1 MRYQSTA
8 RPLRAL
14 HGFVCACAT
23 AMLML
28 WGRSARAEED
38 AARSYISLIADASL
52 RKGFVGGDGASGSG
66 AIGVDLQVPTF
77 GLFFVGQASASNA
90 LRGDRMTLASSII
103 APAIGTGA
111 GLLDVRITPL
121 GRSRLSPFV
130 RGISLRLDGSVTG
143 FSWETELEDGGTLKT
158 STLYNVTFGA
168 MFSYRLDIVGI
179 ARENKVKIGRDQDI
193 VFALDMGFTGRY
205 IAGDNKSFARIM
217 APASTATG
225 SDVSVPLFFP
235 APCARVQ
242 LMINHARFFIE
253 APYFLD
259 KGVPELRG
267 LSLFIGGGV
276 RGDVYSIYD
285 SSGGHR

>member
-8 RPLRAL
+8 RPLRAPNRA
-14 HGFVCACAT
+14 VCACAT
-23 AMLML
+23 ALLML
-28 WGRSARAEED
+28 WGRGARAEED

-130 RGISLRLDGSVTG
+130 TGISLRLDGSVTG
-143 FSWETELEDGGTLKT
+143 FSWETEFKDGSTLKT

-168 MFSYRLDIVGI
+168 MLSYRLDIVGI

-193 VFALDMGFTGRY
+193 VVALDIGFTGRY

-217 APASTATG
+217 TPAFTG
-225 SDVSVPLFFP
+225 SDVSVSLFFP

-276 RGDVYSIYD
+276 RGDVYCIYD
-285 SSGGHR
+285 SSGGNR